1 MFNGRGAADGRRR
14 CGRHGDSD
22 LNGREKA
29 LRVFLKSCDK
39 AGVWVPFLGQ
49 LLHTTAPGID
59 DRQLGAGEEAVQQ
72 DEASNSKQFQPHS
85 DYGNTV
91 PSLRQG
97 KDLSGSTM
105 QRYN

>member
-72 DEASNSKQFQPHS
+72 DEAATASSSSHILITVTQSPHS
-85 DYGNTV
+85 DKARTC
-91 PSLRQG
+91 RAA
-97 KDLSGSTM
+97 
-105 QRYN
+105 